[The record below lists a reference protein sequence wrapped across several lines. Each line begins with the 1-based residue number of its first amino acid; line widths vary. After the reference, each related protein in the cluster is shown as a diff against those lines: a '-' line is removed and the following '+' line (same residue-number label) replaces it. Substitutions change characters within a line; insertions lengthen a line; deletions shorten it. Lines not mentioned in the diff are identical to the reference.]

1 MKIAIIDADLIG
13 RTKHRF
19 PNLACMKI
27 SSYYKSL
34 NNDVTLKTDYNN
46 IEVFDKV
53 FISKVFTDTPV
64 PDDVLELPNIEYGG
78 TGFYYDKAPKLPD
91 VIEHCKPD
99 YHLYDAYV
107 NRQVSLGFKREK
119 YKDYLQYSI
128 GFLTRGCIRHCSF
141 CINKLESSIKVY
153 SPLECFLD
161 DERGDD
167 GKLVRPYIYLWDDNF
182 LASDPDVWRSLLKQ
196 LIATKRP
203 FQFRQGLDERML
215 AQSPYGEEMAQL
227 LAKSKYH
234 GDFIFAF
241 DNWRDRE
248 LIEKALEKI

>member
-46 IEVFDKV
+46 IGVFDKV

-64 PDDVLELPNIEYGG
+64 PDDVLKLSNIEYGG

-99 YHLYDAYV
+99 YHLYDDWVEY
-107 NRQVSLGFKREK
+107 NILFKNK
-119 YKDYLQYSI
+119 KQLYL
-128 GFLTRGCIRHCSF
+128 IR
-141 CINKLESSIKVY
+141 SSIR
-153 SPLECFLD
+153 FH
-161 DERGDD
+161 
-167 GKLVRPYIYLWDDNF
+167 
-182 LASDPDVWRSLLKQ
+182 
-196 LIATKRP
+196 
-203 FQFRQGLDERML
+203 
-215 AQSPYGEEMAQL
+215 
-227 LAKSKYH
+227 KSYKS
-234 GDFIFAF
+234 
-241 DNWRDRE
+241 
-248 LIEKALEKI
+248 